1 MGKLC
6 TLCPRKCSVD
16 RSITHGV
23 CGANDKI
30 KVARVMLHMWEEPPV
45 SGVNGSGA
53 IFFSHCPLKCVYCQN
68 KEISH
73 GGKGKEITV
82 LELSQYMLRLQEKG
96 AHNINL
102 VTPTHYGEQ
111 IRQAIDLIR
120 DKLKIPVVY
129 NTSGYELDTEIHK
142 MRGYVDVF
150 LTDFKYFSPEFSK
163 KYSSAEDYYEV
174 AKKALMAMLEI
185 APSVELDGDGI
196 IKSGVIIR
204 HLVLPS
210 LRKDSINLLNDL
222 KNSID
227 VSRVKLSLM
236 AQYTPDLV
244 DEKYKEIKRS
254 VTSFEYNSVV
264 ETALSLGFDG
274 YIQDKSSV
282 GIKFTPEFFDDFSD
296 IE

>member
-45 SGVNGSGA
+45 SGTNGSGA

-82 LELSQYMLRLQEKG
+82 SELSQYMLKLQEKG

-150 LTDFKYFSPEFSK
+150 LADFKYFSPEFSK